1 MLQVMPCYVADGGW
15 SMSGNII
22 DLVARRL
29 GRAEP
34 VRKAKVTRGYDQP
47 RFLHMGMK
55 VPRGGED
62 TVELCIVSNEIGKK
76 RRILSRITVRIDDLR
91 RLLREAEEEPR
102 YTPQLRIDQVE
113 IAAE

>member
-1 MLQVMPCYVADGGW
+1 
-15 SMSGNII
+15 MSGNIV

-34 VRKAKVTRGYDQP
+34 KRKAKAARGYDLP

-62 TVELCIVSNEIGKK
+62 TVELCIVSNEAGKK
-76 RRILSRITVRIDDLR
+76 RRILSRITVSVEDLR
-91 RLLREAEEEPR
+91 EMMRATEAEKPF
-102 YTPQLRIDQVE
+102 TIPPWIDEVE
-113 IAAE
+113 FDEG

>member
-1 MLQVMPCYVADGGW
+1 
-15 SMSGNII
+15 MSGNIV

-34 VRKAKVTRGYDQP
+34 KRKAKVARGYDLP

-62 TVELCIVSNEIGKK
+62 TVELCIVSNEAGKK
-76 RRILSRITVRIDDLR
+76 RRILSRITVSVEDLR
-91 RLLREAEEEPR
+91 EMMRALEAEKPF
-102 YTPQLRIDQVE
+102 TIPPWIDEVE
-113 IAAE
+113 FDEG